1 MKIKRIAHRGFSSEA
16 PENTQASFA
25 MAVEGDFYGVECDI
39 WKSKDGYTR
48 DAAMYV
54 ENIPFTETRK
64 YVQNVLLY
72 DVIYKKLLTGVE
84 DPLLKKHELA
94 YHY

>member
-39 WKSKDGYTR
+39 WKSIQ
-48 DAAMYV
+48 V
-54 ENIPFTETRK
+54 E
-64 YVQNVLLY
+64 
-72 DVIYKKLLTGVE
+72 
-84 DPLLKKHELA
+84 
-94 YHY
+94 